1 MIRRFGCF
9 YSFVSDNILAK
20 FGIGKLM
27 EMIFTDLHEQSWKM
41 RSGFW
46 CRPDLEDVY
55 GKEFIFLFHIN
66 LDIKKISMTVW
77 WENKWSD

>member
-1 MIRRFGCF
+1 MIGRFGCF

-41 RSGFW
+41 RSGF
-46 CRPDLEDVY
+46 
-55 GKEFIFLFHIN
+55 
-66 LDIKKISMTVW
+66 
-77 WENKWSD
+77 